1 MQFDYDIYGSMPV
14 LKKYQVGTG
23 ATSSVGVPYLIA
35 ASNTAG
41 LVIATTTGATD
52 MVGCNLDAA
61 TYTTTQGQG
70 KAPPQGTTLASA
82 ASAERMNTMIIN
94 PFAVW
99 SIKMSGSAT
108 ENTALTAKTVT
119 TASSGG
125 TAVTTGDSWTS
136 TQEFDEGVTWGYT
149 GTNVGQTRKITSTS
163 STAGTVLIP
172 FDNATV
178 VGDTFLRAPFWPT
191 QCATVQLTTLLTQ
204 ADCSIS
210 VGTGAPFRVIELR
223 LKASDDN
230 GASNSFVLACSNSHF
245 INLA

>member
-1 MQFDYDIYGSMPV
+1 MQFDQDLYGSVPV
-14 LKKYQVGTG
+14 LKKYQISNG
-23 ATSSVGVPYLIA
+23 ATSSVGVPYTIG

-41 LVIATTTGATD
+41 VVIATTTGATD
-52 MVGCNLDAA
+52 MVGCNVDAT
-61 TYTTTQGQG
+61 TYSTTQGTG
-70 KAPPQGTTLASA
+70 KAAPFGTGS
-82 ASAERMNTMIIN
+82 SAERMCTFIIN

-99 SIKMSGSAT
+99 SIKMSASAT
-108 ENTALTAKTVT
+108 ENTALSVQT
-119 TASSGG
+119 TTSASSGG
-125 TAVTTGDSWTS
+125 TAVTTNASWTS
-136 TQEFDEGVTWGYT
+136 TQEFDEGVVWGYSGPNT
-149 GTNVGQTRKITSTS
+149 GLVRKITSTS

-172 FDNATV
+172 FDYAIG

-223 LKASDDN
+223 LRDGSESP
-230 GASNSFVLACSNSHF
+230 GGSSNSFVLACSNSHF